1 MENQKK
7 KIYPFQFES
16 MSDEHAWGKETWVLS
31 DLGFRDSG
39 IANGWLAGNTIGDV
53 METYLER
60 IVGEE
65 VYNFYGR
72 QFPVM
77 VKKLEVAGNY
87 GLYVCPDDI
96 VAEERYDALGKK
108 KLWYVLDAQEDARIY
123 LGLKR
128 EISARDLYEK
138 CQDGSILEEV
148 NEIVPAAGAHYEI
161 DPGLI
166 HGLSGHVTIVEIAES
181 SNMDLKIY
189 DWGLDAASCEED
201 LVSAIDFVELGKYCR
216 CHWDPEYHCDCHHED
231 EDECGHDHEDGC
243 CCHEHEHD
251 HECSCGHDHEHEHE
265 CGCGQDAIHKM
276 TEILLEGVEFT
287 TTALKLTDPIHIY
300 TEKFTSFILY
310 YCAKGE
316 AALQV
321 RSEEA
326 DGDQDILHV
335 PTDFYVLKEG
345 EVVLVPGESPDF
357 LLVPRAADTYL
368 LETILDHRE
377 IPDEYINP
385 GKEDEQ
391 PVDEDEDSI
400 FPGMPHPKTPVDPMT
415 PGPFVN

>member
-1 MENQKK
+1 MENLKK
-7 KIYPFQFES
+7 KIYPFQFEP
-16 MSDEHAWGKETWVLS
+16 MTDEYAWGKETWILA
-31 DLGFRDSG
+31 DLGFRDSA

-77 VKKLEVAGNY
+77 IKRIEVAGNY

-123 LGLKR
+123 LGLKQD
-128 EISARDLYEK
+128 ISARDLYEHSK
-138 CQDGSILEEV
+138 DGAILEDV
-148 NEIVPAAGAHYEI
+148 NEIVPEVGQHYEI

-166 HGLSGHVTIVEIAES
+166 HGMSGHLTVVEIAES
-181 SNMDLKIY
+181 SNMDLKLY
-189 DWGLDAASCEED
+189 DWGVDPASCEED
-201 LVSAIDFVELGKYCR
+201 LVSAIDFVDLDKYCH
-216 CHWDPEYHCDCHHED
+216 CHWDPDYHCECHHDHEEGCHCHDHEED
-231 EDECGHDHEDGC
+231 DCCCHHDHEEGCHCHDHEEEDDCCCGHD
-243 CCHEHEHD
+243 
-251 HECSCGHDHEHEHE
+251 
-265 CGCGQDAIHKM
+265 AVKKM

-287 TTALKLTDPIHIY
+287 TTGLKLTDPIHIY

-310 YCAKGE
+310 YCVKGE

-321 RSEEA
+321 RREEA
-326 DGDQDILHV
+326 DGDQDIIHV

-345 EVVLVPGESPDF
+345 EAVLVPGESPDF
-357 LLVPRAADTYL
+357 ILSPREADTYL
-368 LETILDHRE
+368 LETILKISNMYNFRCT
-377 IPDEYINP
+377 Y
-385 GKEDEQ
+385 K
-391 PVDEDEDSI
+391 
-400 FPGMPHPKTPVDPMT
+400 
-415 PGPFVN
+415 PFCG